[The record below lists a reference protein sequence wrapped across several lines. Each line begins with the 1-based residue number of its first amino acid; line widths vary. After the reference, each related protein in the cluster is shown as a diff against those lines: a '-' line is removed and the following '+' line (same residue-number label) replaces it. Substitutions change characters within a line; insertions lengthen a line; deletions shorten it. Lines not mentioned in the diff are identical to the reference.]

1 MSITATPAAR
11 QGTGRAQ
18 GHNRTKPNQSEVS
31 AALSACWGAF
41 LGVGLF
47 SGVINILALTGS
59 FYMLQVYDRVIPSH
73 SVPTLIGLSVIMVSL
88 YACNGI
94 FELIRTR
101 VLSRIGLRF
110 DRHLRQRVFT
120 AMLML
125 PIRSAAKGDGLLPV
139 RDLDQIRSF
148 LSGAG
153 PTALFDLPWMPLY
166 LGLVYLLHP
175 WLGIVAS
182 TGAGLLVAL
191 TLLTEARGRGPTR
204 AAAQSGSAVNILSDA
219 SRRNSE
225 VVYAMGLAPQL
236 GALWAKLN
244 VRHQTDQ
251 LKAGDLVSGIST
263 VTRVIRMVL
272 QSGMLGLGAYLSVMG
287 EASGGVMIASSI
299 LTSRALAPVE
309 AAIANWRGF
318 LNARQSYARLAVLL
332 SDTAL
337 ERAPMPLPPPIK
349 SLDVEGLTVSAPG
362 LGKPIVRNITFKL
375 AAGQGLGI
383 IGPSASGK
391 SSLARALVG
400 IWLPLPG
407 AGGHVRLDGAALDQW
422 APAALGA
429 HIGYLPQDIE
439 LFDGTIAQNIGRFKP
454 DADSRT
460 IIAAAKSAGVH
471 DLILRLP
478 DGYDTRVGEGG
489 AVLSAGQRQ
498 RVALA
503 RALYANPF
511 LVVLDEPNS
520 NLDSEGDAALTAA
533 IASIRGRGGIAIV
546 IAHRPSALAG
556 LDQLLVLA
564 NGQQQAFG
572 PKEEIFK
579 RATVPPIAPAANPG
593 PVVHSAPAING
604 QARNGVAAGNGA
616 NGASAHY
623 STGIQIPGANPVQ
636 GALT

>member
-1 MSITATPAAR
+1 MSLAFNAAASR
-11 QGTGRAQ
+11 SAKHPDGRAAI
-18 GHNRTKPNQSEVS
+18 GSNRSEVA
-31 AALSACWGAF
+31 AALSACKGAF
-41 LGVGLF
+41 VGVGLF
-47 SGVINILALTGS
+47 SGIINVLALTGS

-73 SVPTLIGLSVIMVSL
+73 SIPTLIGLSVIMVAL

-110 DRHLRQRVFT
+110 DRLLRQRVFN
-120 AMLML
+120 AMLLL
-125 PIRSAAKGDGLLPV
+125 PIRSAAKGDGLQPV
-139 RDLDQIRSF
+139 RDLEQIRSF

-175 WLGIVAS
+175 WLGVVATS
-182 TGAGLLVAL
+182 GAGLLVAL
-191 TLLTEARGRGPTR
+191 TLLTEARGRGPTKD
-204 AAAQSGSAVNILSDA
+204 ASQSGAAVNILSEA

-236 GALWAKLN
+236 GTLWARLN
-244 VRHQTDQ
+244 VRHQADQ
-251 LKAGDLVSGIST
+251 LKAGDLVNGIST
-263 VTRVIRMVL
+263 LTRVVRMVL

-287 EASGGVMIASSI
+287 EASGGVMIAASI
-299 LTSRALAPVE
+299 LTSRALAPIE
-309 AAIANWRGF
+309 IAIANWRGF
-318 LNARQSYARLAVLL
+318 LNARQSFGRLGGLLAR
-332 SDTAL
+332 TAQD
-337 ERAPMPLPPPIK
+337 RTSMPLPAPVK
-349 SLDVEGLTVSAPG
+349 SLDVEGLTVTAPG
-362 LGKPIVRNITFKL
+362 LPKPIIRGISFKL

-400 IWLPLPG
+400 IWLPLPN

-429 HIGYLPQDIE
+429 NIGYLPQDIE
-439 LFDGTIAQNIGRFKP
+439 LFDGTVAQNIGRFNP
-454 DADSRT
+454 AAESRS
-460 IIAAAKSAGVH
+460 IIAAAKAAGVH
-471 DLILRLP
+471 ELILRLP
-478 DGYDTRVGEGG
+478 EGYDTRVGDAGT
-489 AVLSAGQRQ
+489 VLSAGQRQ

-503 RALYANPF
+503 RALFGNPF

-520 NLDSEGDAALTAA
+520 NLDSEGDAALTDA

-572 PKEEIFK
+572 PKDEVFK
-579 RATVPPIAPAANPG
+579 RVTVPPNVPAAN
-593 PVVHSAPAING
+593 G
-604 QARNGVAAGNGA
+604 QAANGHAAVMPKGT
-616 NGASAHY
+616 NGASAPQ
-623 STGIQIPGANPVQ
+623 SPGIRIGAENPMQ
-636 GALT
+636 RS